1 MMPSELRTSAEQ
13 PSNGSTGPANSDAGP
28 VTGVSDRFLV
38 YVLIFGS
45 LVFLLYVLP
54 EVMIFKQHGFAPV
67 EHLDTRTT
75 SSLREIL
82 SYLWIDRSQLLNPM
96 NNPLVRFFL
105 VTMLVGVVFDQVKKH
120 LPSTRER
127 S

>member
-1 MMPSELRTSAEQ
+1 MPTELQTSAPQ
-13 PSNGSTGPANSDAGP
+13 PANVSRAPASAEVGP
-28 VTGVSDRFLV
+28 VTRVSDLYLV

-54 EVMIFKQHGFAPV
+54 EVMIFKQYGFAPV
-67 EHLDTRTT
+67 EHLDTKTS

-82 SYLWIDRSQLLNPM
+82 SNLWIDRSQLLNPM

-105 VTMLVGVVFDQVKKH
+105 VTMIVGVVFDQVKKH
-120 LPSTRER
+120 SPSTRER